1 MIYRKEGD
9 TSFRYQVKDCS
20 LWSEPCLETA
30 DTDIDK
36 TLGERNLNID
46 RTDESESD
54 IGDNPDTRGFVRE
67 KRGPR
72 SQHTW

>member
-1 MIYRKEGD
+1 MILPSGTKLEIA
-9 TSFRYQVKDCS
+9 
-20 LWSEPCLETA
+20 PCGRNDASNRRTRTLT
-30 DTDIDK
+30 K

-54 IGDNPDTRGFVRE
+54 IGDNPDSRGFVRE